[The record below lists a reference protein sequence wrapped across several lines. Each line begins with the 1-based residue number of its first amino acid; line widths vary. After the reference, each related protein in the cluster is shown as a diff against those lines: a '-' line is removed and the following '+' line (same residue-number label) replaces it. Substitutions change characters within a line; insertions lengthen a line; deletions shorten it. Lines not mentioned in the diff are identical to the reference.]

1 MAQSLSPAA
10 STLPTLLLGASSAT
24 GQALLRQ
31 AADLGPIQAIS
42 RQTRP
47 PSLDADRGDH
57 IHWLVHD
64 LALAPAATAWHTL
77 ISLGPV
83 DHALR
88 QVEALDTK
96 APAQR
101 VIALSS
107 ASPQFKYD
115 SADQAERT
123 MMRALAET
131 ESKLQRACEARG
143 LPLMLLKTA
152 LLYGGQP
159 NANIDRLAGL
169 MARLPWFPV
178 VGRGRRH
185 PVHVEDLAALVL
197 RLTKLDV
204 TGSWALGGG
213 EVLTYPAMLARIAQ
227 ARGLPLRCIHV
238 PLSLLRPMLAAA
250 HAVGQLKDVRAVMLA
265 RQAEDLLVDDASAR
279 RDLGW
284 RPGPFRP

>member
-1 MAQSLSPAA
+1 VAQPLSPDAA
-10 STLPTLLLGASSAT
+10 TWPTLLLGASSAT

-31 AADLGPIQAIS
+31 GSTLGPTQAIS
-42 RQTRP
+42 RHAMP
-47 PSLDADRGDH
+47 PSLRAETAGD
-57 IHWLVHD
+57 IQWLVHD

-88 QVEALDTK
+88 QVEALDTD

-115 SADQAERT
+115 SADQAERA
-123 MMRALAET
+123 MMRALVET
-131 ESKLQRACEARG
+131 EGQLQRACEARG
-143 LPLMLLKTA
+143 LPLVLLKTA

-169 MARLPWFPV
+169 MARLPLFPV
-178 VGRGRRH
+178 VGRGQRH
-185 PVHVEDLAALVL
+185 PVHVDDLAALVA
-197 RLTKLDV
+197 RLSQLDV
-204 TGSWALGGG
+204 SGTWLLGGG
-213 EVLTYPAMLARIAQ
+213 EMLSYPVMLARIAE
-227 ARGLPLRCIHV
+227 ARGLTLRCIPV
-238 PLSLLRPMLAAA
+238 PLWLLRTALVAA
-250 HAVGQLKDVRAVMLA
+250 HAVGQLRDVRAVMLA
-265 RQAEDLLVDDASAR
+265 RQAEDLLVDDAPAR
-279 RDLGW
+279 SELGW

>member
-1 MAQSLSPAA
+1 MAQSLSPTA
-10 STLPTLLLGASSAT
+10 SNLPTLLLGASSAT

-31 AADLGPIQAIS
+31 ATDLGPVWAIS
-42 RQTRP
+42 RQSKP
-47 PSLDADRGDH
+47 PSVKSGCVDPL
-57 IHWLVHD
+57 HWVVHD
-64 LALAPAATAWHTL
+64 LAQSPAPIAWNTL
-77 ISLGPV
+77 ISFGPV

-88 QVEALDTK
+88 QVEALDGQ
-96 APAQR
+96 ASAQR

-107 ASPQFKYD
+107 ASPQFKAN
-115 SADQAERT
+115 SADPAERD
-123 MMRALAET
+123 MMRRLLDTET
-131 ESKLQRACEARG
+131 QLQRACEARG
-143 LPLMLLKTA
+143 LSLTLLKTA

-213 EVLTYPAMLARIAQ
+213 EVLTYPAMLARIAH

>member
-1 MAQSLSPAA
+1 M
-10 STLPTLLLGASSAT
+10 LPTLLLGASSAT

-31 AADLGPIQAIS
+31 ATDLGPVQAIS
-42 RQTRP
+42 RQTKP
-47 PSLDADRGDH
+47 PSLGADPSDQC
-57 IHWLVHD
+57 HWLVHD
-64 LALAPAATAWHTL
+64 LARAPAPIAWQTL

-88 QVEALDTK
+88 QVEALDGQ

-107 ASPQFKYD
+107 ASTQFKTE
-115 SADQAERT
+115 SADPAERA
-123 MMRALAET
+123 MMRALLDTET
-131 ESKLQRACEARG
+131 QLQRACEARG
-143 LPLMLLKTA
+143 LRLILLKTA

-204 TGSWALGGG
+204 NGTWVLGGG
-213 EVLTYPAMLARIAQ
+213 EVLTYPAMLARIAH
-227 ARGLPLRCIHV
+227 ARGLPLRCVHM
-238 PLSLLRPMLAAA
+238 PLWSLRPVLAAA

-265 RQAEDLLVDDASAR
+265 RQAEDLLVDDAPAR
-279 RDLGW
+279 HELGW